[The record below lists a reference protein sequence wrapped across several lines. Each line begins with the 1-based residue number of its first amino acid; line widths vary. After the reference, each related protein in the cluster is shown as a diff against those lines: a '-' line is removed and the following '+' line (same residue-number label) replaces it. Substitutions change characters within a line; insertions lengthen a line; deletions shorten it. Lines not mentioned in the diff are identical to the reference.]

1 MKAEELREMSPEE
14 LEDKYAELSQE
25 LFNLRFQKVGGQLQD
40 TSSMRKVRRDRAR
53 VMTVLR
59 EQVLKA

>member
-1 MKAEELREMSPEE
+1 MKAEELREMSLEE
-14 LEDKYAELSQE
+14 LEDRYAELSQE

>member
-1 MKAEELREMSPEE
+1 MKAEELREMSLEE
-14 LEDKYAELSQE
+14 LEDRYAGLSQE

-40 TSSMRKVRRDRAR
+40 TSSIRKVRRDRAR